1 MLIDVHT
8 HVFPEKIAARVLA
21 SMAEGL
27 KVYYDIF
34 RLEIPPK
41 TDGTVA
47 GLLDSMD
54 KSGCDISV
62 LCPIV
67 TNEKSTKNTNDFVWS
82 QRSSRIIPF
91 ASLLHSQRNRE
102 ETLEEIAARGFK
114 GIKLHPEFQDFDIDS
129 ARSVEI
135 IRKAEELGLVII
147 IHAGLDPSFAPPS
160 HCSPERIAR
169 LLDKVDGRKIIAAH
183 MGGWRQWEDVE
194 RLLLDS
200 PIYFDTSFTA
210 GHIEPSF
217 CAHLMRGHGIEK
229 ILFGSDSP
237 WQTAGEVFEFVK
249 TLGLSEEELS
259 KVAYKNAAE
268 LLDVEI

>member
-27 KVYYDIF
+27 RVYYDIF
-34 RLEIPPK
+34 KLEIPPK
-41 TDGTVA
+41 TDGTVSA
-47 GLLDSMD
+47 LLETMD

-82 QRSSRIIPF
+82 QRSERIIPF
-91 ASLLHSQRNRE
+91 ASLLHSQSDWE
-102 ETLEEIAARGFK
+102 ETLEEIAERGFK

-135 IRKAEELGLVII
+135 IRRAEELGLVII
-147 IHAGLDPSFAPPS
+147 LHAGLDPSFAPPS

-169 LLDKVDGRKIIAAH
+169 LLDKVDGGKIIAAH
-183 MGGWRQWEDVE
+183 MGGWRQWDDVE
-194 RLLLDS
+194 KLLLDS

-217 CAHLMRGHGIEK
+217 CVHLMREHGIEK
-229 ILFGSDSP
+229 ILFGSDCP
-237 WQTAGEVFEFVK
+237 WQTSGEVFEFVSS
-249 TLGLSEEELS
+249 LGLTDEELS
-259 KVAYKNAAE
+259 RVAYKNASE
-268 LLDVEI
+268 LLNIGI